1 MVVQSLRPVVNE
13 NRDGVLVYH
22 ARRYAE
28 QEWREQ
34 RSFKL
39 IFIASGRYRL
49 ETTAQLRLHPGQFV
63 VLNPSV
69 PHRHLEL
76 DGEKLLVELW
86 PECLA
91 EAADQ
96 LGVRMPRF
104 QQLPVSAAAVTHWAL
119 GALNELRF
127 QPIGWR
133 AMLDH
138 AVPELA
144 LHLLRLEC
152 DLPSPVAPAQ
162 LRRALDLI
170 RSSFSEPLTLDDLAG
185 AAAMERFA
193 FSHAFRRAVGRAPFA
208 ELRARRLEAA
218 AAKLRAGNERVI
230 DVAFG
235 CGFGSLSSFN
245 RSFRAAYGVTPSQYA
260 RLARE

>member
-1 MVVQSLRPVVNE
+1 VAEAPRSVVEE
-13 NRDGVLVYH
+13 NRDGVVVYH

-34 RSFKL
+34 RSLKL

-63 VLNPSV
+63 VLNPGV
-69 PHRHLEL
+69 RHRHLEL

-86 PECLA
+86 PESLA

-96 LGVRMPRF
+96 LGVRIPTF
-104 QQLPVSAAAVTHWAL
+104 QQLPVSAASVTHWAL
-119 GALNELRF
+119 GALDEVRS

-133 AMLDH
+133 AMLDY

-152 DLPSPVAPAQ
+152 DLPLPAAPAP
-162 LRRALDLI
+162 LERALDLI
-170 RSSFSEPLTLDDLAG
+170 RSSYQKPLTLDDLAG
-185 AAAMERFA
+185 AAGMERFA
-193 FSHAFRRAVGRAPFA
+193 FAHAFRRTVGRAPFA
-208 ELRARRLEAA
+208 QLRAQRLAGA
-218 AAKLRAGNERVI
+218 AAKLRAGSERVI

>member
-1 MVVQSLRPVVNE
+1 VTVQPRRFVVDE
-13 NRDGVLVYH
+13 NRDGVVVYR
-22 ARRYAE
+22 AQRYAE

-63 VLNPSV
+63 VLNPGV
-69 PHRHLEL
+69 RHRHLEL

-86 PECLA
+86 PESLA

-96 LGVRMPRF
+96 LGLRMPRF

-119 GALNELRF
+119 GALDEVRS

-133 AMLDH
+133 AMFDY

-144 LHLLRLEC
+144 LHLLRLER
-152 DLPSPVAPAQ
+152 DLPSPAAPVP
-162 LRRALDLI
+162 LERALDMI
-170 RSSFSEPLTLDDLAG
+170 RSSYQEPLTLDELAG
-185 AAAMERFA
+185 AAGMERFA

-208 ELRARRLEAA
+208 QLRAQRLAAA

-245 RSFRAAYGVTPSQYA
+245 RSFRAAYGVTPSQYS